1 MFFVFCFKQ
10 KTAYEVRIS
19 DWSSDV
25 CSSDLD
31 HDVAR
36 IQRRRELGFDV
47 DSKDLFGH
55 RPVDDPGSS
64 QAIAES
70 LAQRI
75 LRPPAIAAKAVGFGL
90 TQTVEAN
97 QTIASAQQ
105 LADASV
111 RCRHQMQL
119 VSLLAQRNA
128 SFLYRQSAV

>member
-1 MFFVFCFKQ
+1 M
-10 KTAYEVRIS
+10 RIS

-25 CSSDLD
+25 CSSDLEEKEPGVASFEDLIGLFAVIAGQVVED

-55 RPVDDPGSS
+55 RPADDPGSS

-90 TQTVEAN
+90 T
-97 QTIASAQQ
+97 IGRASCRE
-105 LADASV
+105 SV
-111 RCRHQMQL
+111 CQDVYISVFA
-119 VSLLAQRNA
+119 VSLKKKNKR
-128 SFLYRQSAV
+128 

>member
-1 MFFVFCFKQ
+1 M
-10 KTAYEVRIS
+10 S

-25 CSSDLD
+25 CSSDLWREEKEPGVASFEDLIGLFAVIAGQVVED

-75 LRPPAIAAKAVGFGL
+75 LRPPALAANALGFGL
-90 TQTVEAN
+90 IQTAEGN
-97 QTIASAQQ
+97 QTIASGTHSPEHRTVT
-105 LADASV
+105 D
-111 RCRHQMQL
+111 RGGK
-119 VSLLAQRNA
+119 
-128 SFLYRQSAV
+128 

>member
-90 TQTVEAN
+90 TQTVEVN
-97 QTIASAQQ
+97 QTIDRKSTR
-105 LADASV
+105 LNSS
-111 RCRHQMQL
+111 H
-119 VSLLAQRNA
+119 
-128 SFLYRQSAV
+128 

>member
-1 MFFVFCFKQ
+1 M
-10 KTAYEVRIS
+10 S

-25 CSSDLD
+25 CSSDLWREEKEPGVASFEDLIGLFAVIAGQVVED

-70 LAQRI
+70 LAQRL
-75 LRPPAIAAKAVGFGL
+75 LRPPAIAAKAAAFGL
-90 TQTVEAN
+90 PQTADVHRTLA
-97 QTIASAQQ
+97 TAPHSAH
-105 LADASV
+105 
-111 RCRHQMQL
+111 R
-119 VSLLAQRNA
+119 
-128 SFLYRQSAV
+128 